1 MQMNSVVPSA
11 DSNSLPW
18 LIAASGD
25 PTCDLNRDLFF
36 AKAHGWAQALPARR
50 YMILLCEQRT
60 NFIIAFM
67 AAQVAGQTLLLPS
80 NRSAGA
86 IAEIITTYPDCYCLV
101 DGEIG
106 INAVEVVHCQQ
117 LPLHTGAAACPNIDP
132 DHIAAIV
139 FTSGSTGKARPNV
152 KTWGSLVAG
161 ARLTQRR
168 FGFTPQHCIVAT
180 VPPQHMY
187 GLETT
192 VMAPLVIEARIYG
205 GRPFFPEDVR
215 LALVACEGRRVLV
228 TTPVHLR
235 ACVGAGLEWPAIEQI
250 ISATAPLDPKLRQQ
264 AEQLL
269 NAPVREIYGCTEAGS
284 LASRDGD
291 EWCLYDTFTLA
302 RHGDRSVVTAPHL
315 GEAVELADIV
325 EITAPDRFRLLGR
338 QADLINIAGKRA
350 SLADLN
356 LKLNAIAGVE
366 DGVFVM
372 ADDATRLAAL
382 VVAPQLQAAQILA
395 ALAEQL
401 DPVFLP
407 RPLYLV
413 DSLPRSETGK
423 LPRQALLNLL
433 HSCGAAK

>member
-1 MQMNSVVPSA
+1 MSSSA
-11 DSNSLPW
+11 PW
-18 LIAASGD
+18 LIAANGD
-25 PTCDLNRDLFF
+25 LGRDLFF
-36 AKAHGWAQALPARR
+36 ARARGWAQALPARR
-50 YMILLCEQRT
+50 YMILLCEERT

-86 IAEIITTYPDCYCLV
+86 IAEIIAAYPDCYCLM
-101 DGEIG
+101 DGAIS
-106 INAVEVVHCQQ
+106 IKSVEVVHCQQ
-117 LPLHTGAAACPNIDP
+117 LPLHTSAAVPPDIDP
-132 DHIAAIV
+132 GHIAAIV
-139 FTSGSTGKARPNV
+139 FTSGSTGKARPNL

-161 ARLTQRR
+161 AQLAQRR

-192 VMAPLVIEARIYG
+192 VMAPLVVETKVYG

-215 LALVACEGRRVLV
+215 LALAACEGRRVLV

-235 ACVGAGLEWPAIEQI
+235 ACVGAGLEWPAVEQV
-250 ISATAPLDPKLRQQ
+250 ISATAPLDPKLRQE
-264 AEQLL
+264 AEQLF
-269 NAPVREIYGCTEAGS
+269 NVPVREIYGCTEAGS

-291 EWCLYDTFTLA
+291 EWRLYDTFTIA
-302 RHGDRSVVTAPHL
+302 QHGDRTLVTAPHL
-315 GEAVELADIV
+315 SEAVELGDVV

-372 ADDATRLAAL
+372 VDEASRLAAL
-382 VVAPQLQAAQILA
+382 VVAPQLQSAQILT
-395 ALAEQL
+395 ALAEQV

-407 RPLYLV
+407 RPLYRV
-413 DSLPRSETGK
+413 AALPRNETGK

-433 HSCGAAK
+433 HSSGGAK